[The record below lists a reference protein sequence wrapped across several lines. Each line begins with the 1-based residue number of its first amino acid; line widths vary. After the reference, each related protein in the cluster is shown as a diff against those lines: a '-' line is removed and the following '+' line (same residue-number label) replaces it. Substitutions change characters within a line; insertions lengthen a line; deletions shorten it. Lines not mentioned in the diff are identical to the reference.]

1 MKQIR
6 MILSVLIAG
15 ACGLA
20 AARAD
25 TIRLKS
31 AAMVEENAA
40 ITLSQV
46 AELEG
51 PKAEMLGDLVI
62 AKTYADL
69 SKNAWAM
76 LDIEDVRELLQRR
89 DDVAWASLE
98 LQGSSVTIRPNRQAT
113 PNATPRE
120 PTGAPKKVESI
131 QGSDASTETVRGQ
144 VIAHIADELHATVD
158 DLRLTFETADTRLLD
173 TPLANRTAVVQVLG
187 AGAKVPVAVRVLEGD
202 RTVTG
207 GTIRVGTLVRTSVA
221 VSRRVIGRNEIVEEG
236 HFAVEDRWIAPGMDY
251 AAPSRLV
258 GSSVRQR
265 INAGAIVR
273 ESDLEAPEVVSKGD
287 IVAVDCVAGSVVV
300 TQRARALQGGKK
312 GEVIELESLSPKQE
326 LAEPARGGKSKTKS
340 GPKSK
345 FRARIDGPG
354 RAVAVAAGTDA
365 PANVVTATP
374 VMEETGVDEGPMAA
388 LDPTELAAAPDAS
401 KPQARKKQLK
411 FFPIKDGR

>member
-1 MKQIR
+1 VKHIR
-6 MILSVLIAG
+6 MMLSMLIAG
-15 ACGLA
+15 ACGVA

-69 SKNAWAM
+69 SNNAWAM

-98 LQGSSVTIRPNRQAT
+98 LQGSSVTIRPNRLVTPAT
-113 PNATPRE
+113 TPRQ
-120 PTGAPKKVESI
+120 PAATPKKVESV
-131 QGSDASTETVRGQ
+131 QGGDAGTETVRGQ
-144 VIAHIADELHATVD
+144 VIAHIADELHVTVD
-158 DLRLTFETADTRLLD
+158 DLRLTFETSDTRLLD
-173 TPLANRTAVVQVLG
+173 TTLGNRTAVVQVLG
-187 AGAKVPVAVRVLEGD
+187 AGAKVPVAVRVLEGE
-202 RTVTG
+202 RTVIG
-207 GTIRVGTLVRTSVA
+207 GTIRVGTLVRTPVA
-221 VSRRVIGRNEIVEEG
+221 VAHRVIGRNEIVEEG

-251 AAPSRLV
+251 AAPSQLV

-265 INAGAIVR
+265 ITAGAIVK

-300 TQRARALQGGKK
+300 TQRARALEGGKK

-326 LAEPARGGKSKTKS
+326 LVETARGGKSKTKN

-354 RAVAVAAGTDA
+354 RAIAVAAGTDA
-365 PANVVTATP
+365 PASAVTGTAVP
-374 VMEETGVDEGPMAA
+374 EEKIVYDVPMAA
-388 LDPTELAAAPDAS
+388 ADPTELAAAPDVG
-401 KPQARKKQLK
+401 KPPARKKQLK